1 MSRRAVRG
9 EPTGKL
15 RAVDV
20 AARRSVA
27 VVSSHEHAHAHAHV
41 GARVLRDG
49 GACEEVIDLISGPFG
64 ASLVARV
71 GGQG

>member
-27 VVSSHEHAHAHAHV
+27 VASSHEHAHAHV

>member
-9 EPTGKL
+9 EPTPKL

-27 VVSSHEHAHAHAHV
+27 VVSSHEHAHAHV